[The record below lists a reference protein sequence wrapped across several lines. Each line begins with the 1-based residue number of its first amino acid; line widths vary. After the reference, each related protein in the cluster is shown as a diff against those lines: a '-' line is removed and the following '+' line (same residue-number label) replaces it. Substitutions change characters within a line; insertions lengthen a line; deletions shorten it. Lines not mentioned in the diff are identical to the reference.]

1 MVTEIDKIR
10 NNYTYYS
17 DELLKDSPSE
27 QLDGLA

>member
-10 NNYTYYS
+10 NNYTYS